1 MIASSKTY
9 TKNDMFYVCSLIEYI
24 GRRTKNHRKDVVKA
38 LGIEG
43 VNMILDYADVYHC
56 QSFEQSADEVCDIFP
71 IQDGTYDTVSNCKY
85 KVPSCTDIGKVYQR
99 IIFDYKKVPNAQDVI
114 DVFTSFISDKI
125 SNFNSAVY
133 YSSPSYLASS
143 YRSGRLLD

>member
-1 MIASSKTY
+1 
-9 TKNDMFYVCSLIEYI
+9 
-24 GRRTKNHRKDVVKA
+24 
-38 LGIEG
+38 
-43 VNMILDYADVYHC
+43 MILDYADVYHC

-99 IIFDYKKVPNAQDVI
+99 IIFDSKKVPSAQDVI

-125 SNFNSAVY
+125 SDFNSAVY

>member
-85 KVPSCTDIGKVYQR
+85 KVPSCTDISESSLTTKKYQVR
-99 IIFDYKKVPNAQDVI
+99 
-114 DVFTSFISDKI
+114 
-125 SNFNSAVY
+125 
-133 YSSPSYLASS
+133 
-143 YRSGRLLD
+143 RM